1 MKSLP
6 LFALAIAAFGIGTTE
21 FVIMGLLPDVARDL
35 TVSIPRAGLL
45 VTGYALA
52 VTLGSPLV
60 AIATARLPRR
70 ATLLGLMGVFVVGN
84 TLCAL
89 APGYWTL
96 MAARVVTALAHG
108 AFFGI
113 GSVVATQL
121 VPRHRRAQAIALM
134 FTGLTLA
141 NVLGVPAGTLLGQ
154 AEGWRAT
161 FWAVVVI
168 GLVAVAPVGTFVPA
182 IAADPNSDL
191 IGEFRALRRTQV
203 LLAMAISVLSSV
215 SLFTVFTYIAPLL
228 EQVTKLTP
236 HAVSLVLLL
245 VGVGLTAGNLLGGW
259 LADWRLMP
267 SVMASFVALTV
278 ILLGLYAA
286 APFPAAAIVLLT
298 IWGAASFTL
307 TSPLQM
313 RVVDEAVEAP
323 NLAATL
329 NQGAFNLGNAVGAWI
344 GGMAIAA
351 GWSFRELP
359 LLAAMVAVISLCLTG
374 FSYWLDR
381 GYRGRAAV
389 KSTRMEQANQIG

>member
-21 FVIMGLLPDVARDL
+21 FVIMALLPDVARDL
-35 TVSIPRAGLL
+35 AVSIPRAGLL

-52 VTLGSPLV
+52 VTMGSPLV

-121 VPRHRRAQAIALM
+121 VPQHRRAQAIALM

-168 GLVAVAPVGTFVPA
+168 GLIAVAAVGTFVPA
-182 IAADPNSDL
+182 IAADPDSNL

-228 EQVTKLTP
+228 EQVTKLSP

-278 ILLGLYAA
+278 DLAGD
-286 APFPAAAIVLLT
+286 
-298 IWGAASFTL
+298 FTWQPR
-307 TSPLQM
+307 S
-313 RVVDEAVEAP
+313 R
-323 NLAATL
+323 
-329 NQGAFNLGNAVGAWI
+329 
-344 GGMAIAA
+344 
-351 GWSFRELP
+351 SRR
-359 LLAAMVAVISLCLTG
+359 SCC
-374 FSYWLDR
+374 
-381 GYRGRAAV
+381 
-389 KSTRMEQANQIG
+389 

>member
-1 MKSLP
+1 LI
-6 LFALAIAAFGIGTTE
+6 ALAVAAFGIGTTE

-35 TVSIPRAGLL
+35 AVSIPRAGLL

-52 VTLGSPLV
+52 VTLGSPVV

-70 ATLLGLMGVFVVGN
+70 ATLLGLMGVFILGN

-168 GLVAVAPVGTFVPA
+168 GVAAVAALLAFVPA
-182 IAADPNSDL
+182 IAADPNTDL
-191 IGEFRALRRTQV
+191 LGEFRALRRTQV
-203 LLAMAISVLSSV
+203 LLAMLISVLSSV
-215 SLFTVFTYIAPLL
+215 SLFCVFTYIAPLL
-228 EQVTKLTP
+228 ERVTHFTP

-267 SVMASFVALTV
+267 SIMAAFVALAV
-278 ILLGLYAA
+278 ILAGLYAA
-286 APFPAAAIVLLT
+286 TPFPVAAIVMLT
-298 IWGAASFTL
+298 LWGAASFTL
-307 TSPLQM
+307 ASPLQM
-313 RVVDEAVEAP
+313 RVVDEAIEAP

-329 NQGAFNLGNAVGAWI
+329 NQGAFNLGNAAGAWL

-351 GWSFRELP
+351 GWSFRDLP
-359 LLAAMVAVISLCLTG
+359 VISAGVAVVALGFTV
-374 FSYWLDR
+374 FSYMLDQPR
-381 GYRGRAAV
+381 GAV
-389 KSTRMEQANQIG
+389 QPVASGARR